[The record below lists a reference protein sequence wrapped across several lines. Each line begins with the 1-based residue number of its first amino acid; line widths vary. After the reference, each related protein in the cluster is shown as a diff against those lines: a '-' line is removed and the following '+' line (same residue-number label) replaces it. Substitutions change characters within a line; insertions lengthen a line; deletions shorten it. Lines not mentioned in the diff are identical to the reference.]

1 MDLKKKK
8 EKLLKRKFK
17 GQNLSLVAVPAYE
30 DSLLLQFCTLVDLK
44 NLIYQRKKK
53 LQTSKSK
60 FKNFSKLSI
69 FF

>member
-17 GQNLSLVAVPAYE
+17 GQNLSLVAVSAYE

-44 NLIYQRKKK
+44 NLIYQRKKSCK
-53 LQTSKSK
+53 LQKVNLKISQS
-60 FKNFSKLSI
+60 
-69 FF
+69 